1 MTRALPFALILLFG
15 CASSSPEDPSA
26 AKSSAKPTDAAKP
39 AAAKPSEPAPVLFE
53 AEDGMSGY
61 RDAEGKIVIPAQ
73 FPMAMPFEGEVA
85 GVVAGEGWMFIDRT
99 GRKLATAFNF
109 DNGPDAFVED
119 RARIVDADKYGFIAA
134 SSGKIVIAPTWSF
147 ALPFAG
153 GLAAVC
159 EGCVREQDGD
169 HFTMKGG
176 KWGYIDL
183 AGEIVI
189 APRFDQAEP
198 FAGGRASV
206 REGERRFVIGP
217 EGSELK

>member
-26 AKSSAKPTDAAKP
+26 AKSSAKPTDDAKP
-39 AAAKPSEPAPVLFE
+39 AAAKPVEPAPVLFE
-53 AEDGMSGY
+53 AEGMSGY

-73 FPMAMPFEGEVA
+73 FPIATPFEGEVA

-169 HFTMKGG
+169 HFMMTGG

-183 AGEIVI
+183 AGEVVI

-198 FAGGRASV
+198 FAEGRASV

-217 EGSELK
+217 DGSELK